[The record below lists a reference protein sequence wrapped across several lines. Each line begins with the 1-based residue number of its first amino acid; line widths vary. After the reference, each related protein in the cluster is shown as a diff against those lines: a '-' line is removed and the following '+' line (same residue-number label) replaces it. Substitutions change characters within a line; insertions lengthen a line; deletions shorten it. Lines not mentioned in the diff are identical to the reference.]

1 MSSNSISN
9 YLGTFSG
16 FWNWAI
22 ASGEITG
29 ENIWEGL
36 KKGLPSAKK
45 RRPLDT
51 DLLIRASY
59 KADGLEDIKFFSS
72 VAIRDFARR
81 ITAAFDGATSTC
93 LKK

>member
-36 KKGLPSAKK
+36 KKGLRSAKK

-51 DLLIRASY
+51 DLLIRASH
-59 KADGLEDIKFFSS
+59 KADGLEDIRFFS
-72 VAIRDFARR
+72 VAIRDFAKR
-81 ITAAFDGATSTC
+81 ITAAFVGATSTC
-93 LKK
+93 LKR